1 MILLPHIHSMH
12 DFYEIVGSM
21 VVGYFA
27 SKVLDWIKHSF
38 WVGFKAGL
46 QAQIQKGAPLTP
58 EETAAL
64 KKRVNAQLTAEFQ
77 KKLLKVA
84 DVVSDDE
91 APQS

>member
-1 MILLPHIHSMH
+1 MH

-21 VVGYFA
+21 VIGYFA
-27 SKVLDWIKHSF
+27 SKVLDWLKHSF

-46 QAQIQKGAPLTP
+46 QAQIKKGSALTP
-58 EETAAL
+58 EERAEVL
-64 KKRVNAQLTAEFQ
+64 RGVNAQLTTEFS

-91 APQS
+91 APKT